1 MKVDERINVE
11 AYSGH
16 RIEEMPRSFVF
27 HGNKVEITETVN
39 MWIEEGLKDK
49 KRKRF
54 FKVKGSDG
62 ILYEIYMNEKTRE
75 WFIRRIFL

>member
-1 MKVDERINVE
+1 MKRRQ
-11 AYSGH
+11 G
-16 RIEEMPRSFVF
+16 SFVL
-27 HGNKVEITETVN
+27 HGNKVGITEIVD
-39 MWIEEGLKDK
+39 MWIEEELKDK

-62 ILYEIYMNEKTRE
+62 ILYEIYMNEKTQE

>member
-16 RIEEMPRSFVF
+16 RIEEIPRSFVL
-27 HGNKVEITETVN
+27 HGNKVEITEIVN